1 MNDIHDMLRD
11 AMPGLPVPPWPLVGE
26 GLWSSVHDLGDGTV
40 LKLVRRQTSGLGSG
54 VAIHRREVLALAA
67 LDGLATARVSV
78 PALVAEGAFDGGSCA
93 GWLRVARLGGTA
105 PREDRLVYADA
116 ATRDGFGE
124 RLGAAIAD
132 FHAGATPLASAA
144 GSKLGDGIAR
154 GLTLARDRFS
164 QPADH
169 HAADAVLAA
178 WGEEC
183 AKGPLVFAH
192 GDVNLSNLL
201 DAGRN
206 APLGFVDFAES
217 GWSLAEA
224 DFRHLDAYGPLSDAV
239 LRGYA
244 ARAGAAPDRRRIALA
259 AAANA
264 LCTIAIEGASGHP
277 REAIRRRG
285 QLEHCLEAAGLP

>member
-239 LRGYA
+239 MRGYA

-264 LCTIAIEGASGHP
+264 LFTIAIEGASGHP

>member
-11 AMPGLPVPPWPLVGE
+11 RVPDLPAPPWPLIGE

-40 LKLVRRQTSGLGSG
+40 LKLIRRQTTGLGSG
-54 VAIHRREVLALAA
+54 VALHRREALALT
-67 LDGLATARVSV
+67 LLGGFETAHLRL
-78 PALVAEGAFDGGSCA
+78 PALVAEGAFESGAHA
-93 GWLRVARLGGTA
+93 GWLRMTQLGGA
-105 PREDRLVYADA
+105 EPDEGRLVYAPPE
-116 ATRDGFGE
+116 TRDAFGE
-124 RLGAAIAD
+124 RLGAALAD
-132 FHAGATPLASAA
+132 FHEEATPRATAA
-144 GSKLGDGIAR
+144 ASKLGDSIAR
-154 GLTLARDRFS
+154 GLTLSRDRFS

-178 WGEEC
+178 WAAEC
-183 AKGPLVFAH
+183 AKGPLVFTH

-224 DFRHLDAYGPLSDAV
+224 DFRHLDAFGPLSDAV
-239 LRGYA
+239 MRGYA
-244 ARAGAAPDRRRIALA
+244 ARTGRAVDRRRAALA

-264 LCTIAIEGASGHP
+264 LCTVAIEGASGHP

-285 QLEHCLEAAGLP
+285 QLEHCLEAAGLA